1 MLKQVGRKE
10 EDDAF
15 ISSLAGRQSGAYDP
29 KNKVTTCIFLVK
41 ESELGCRFWK
51 HRCVR
56 TLLDWEER
64 YQTEMHQQ
72 LFQVFIFYFP
82 LRVYFSRSCP
92 AELVD
97 F

>member
-1 MLKQVGRKE
+1 MLKQVGQKE

-15 ISSLAGRQSGAYDP
+15 ISSLTGRQSGAYDP
-29 KNKVTTCIFLVK
+29 ENKATTCIFLAK
-41 ESELGCRFWK
+41 ESELGCRFWR

-56 TLLDWEER
+56 TLLDREER

-72 LFQVFIFYFP
+72 LFQAFILYLH
-82 LRVYFSRSCP
+82 LRVCLSRSCP
-92 AELVD
+92 GELVE